1 MKTFKLALLSVLL
14 ALAASAADVSGAWR
28 GTFRIAL
35 PDGQMRDDTLHLV
48 LKQAGGTI
56 TGTAGPNPEQQV
68 PIARG
73 TIEGNRITLD
83 VPVPDGMFRFDVVL
97 DGDHLKGDVTRTAGG
112 QSMKAR
118 LDATRV
124 R

>member
-1 MKTFKLALLSVLL
+1 MKTIQLALLSVLL
-14 ALAASAADVSGAWR
+14 ALTAVAADVSGAWT

-35 PDGQMRDDTLHLV
+35 PDGQMRDDTVHMV
-48 LKQAGGTI
+48 LRQSGGTI
-56 TGTAGPNPEQQV
+56 TGTAGPNANQQV

-73 TIEGNRITLD
+73 TIEGNRLTID
-83 VPVPDGMFRFDVVL
+83 VPVPDGRFRFDVVL
-97 DGDHLKGDVTRTAGG
+97 DGDRLTGEVTRTAGG

-118 LDATRV
+118 LVATRI